1 MLTIDVE
8 GGRDMNEKEFFELL
22 ERRKTED
29 NFFEVVR
36 KAWEIGRQHIDA
48 AAYPLSPR
56 PARNMY
62 VQM

>member
-1 MLTIDVE
+1 
-8 GGRDMNEKEFFELL
+8 MNEKEFFELL